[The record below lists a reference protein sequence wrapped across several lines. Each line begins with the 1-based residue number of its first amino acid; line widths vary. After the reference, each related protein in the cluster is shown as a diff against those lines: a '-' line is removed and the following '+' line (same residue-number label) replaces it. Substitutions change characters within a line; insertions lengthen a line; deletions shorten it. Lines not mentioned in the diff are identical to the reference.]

1 MDDVSAIPQDA
12 GALPHA
18 PPVVAASTPDTHQH
32 FVASALLVGGLTF
45 LSRVGGL
52 IRDAVAAR
60 IFGTGAAMTAFGLAF
75 LVPNLFRKL
84 FGEGALSAA
93 FIPEYTKIL
102 KADQSR
108 ARAFSRRVLAL
119 SLMTLA
125 GITLVIEAVI
135 LICIWA
141 GAGANTSGA
150 GNLVYQLALIM
161 VPYMPLVCMVALI
174 GGVLQVHGRFAVTA
188 AAPVLLNVIMIA
200 GALAF
205 ASWYP
210 TDVRPLSTGVVWLSW
225 SVLAAGFLQ
234 LALSWFSYASLLQ
247 TLPPPDLS
255 PDSLAASQRRLGDML
270 RLLGPMIIGLGV
282 VQANAFLD
290 GVIAGY
296 PSYIGP
302 TIFGVPYPLD
312 TSSFA
317 IVAVYTS
324 RLYQFPLGVFGVA
337 IATAIF
343 PALSFH
349 ADNPSALAATLRQ
362 GVRFVFFI
370 TLPASI
376 GLMFVGLPL
385 ASVVFEGGEFTAAD
399 SIRVANVLI
408 GYAPSVIGFSLIG
421 ILGRAF
427 FSLGD
432 TKTPVR
438 LSVAMVIID
447 FIMNITFIWPMGE
460 AGLSWSTSV
469 SALVQTV
476 ALLVL
481 LRRHNVD
488 RILDSDTRRSCIRT
502 VISAS
507 VMGGALAALK
517 WWVLP
522 LQPASWQVTAAEAL
536 HLPVG
541 WLHQLNSLAALV
553 ATGVLAFFLAAFLQK
568 QPELGWVLKRKTG

>member
-1 MDDVSAIPQDA
+1 MDDAPAIPQDA

-18 PPVVAASTPDTHQH
+18 PSAVAASAPGAHQQ

-108 ARAFSRRVLAL
+108 ARTFSRRVLAL
-119 SLMTLA
+119 SLMILA
-125 GITLVIEAVI
+125 AITLVIEGVI
-135 LICIWA
+135 LICIWV
-141 GAGANTSGA
+141 GAGANTPGA
-150 GNLVYQLALIM
+150 GNLVYHLALIM

-205 ASWYP
+205 AFWYP
-210 TDVRPLSTGVVWLSW
+210 AHARPLNTGAVWLSW

-234 LALSWFSYASLLQ
+234 LAFSWFSYASLLR
-247 TLPPPDLS
+247 TLPAPDLS
-255 PDSLAASQRRLGDML
+255 PDSLAASHRRVGDML

-296 PSYIGP
+296 PSYVGP

-343 PALSFH
+343 PTLARD
-349 ADNPSALAATLRQ
+349 ADNPSALAATLRH
-362 GVRFVFFI
+362 GIRFVFFI
-370 TLPASI
+370 TLPAAI

-385 ASVVFEGGEFTAAD
+385 ARVVYEGGAFTTAD

-427 FSLGD
+427 YSLGD
-432 TKTPVR
+432 AKTPVR

-447 FIMNITFIWPMGE
+447 FLMNITFIWPMGE

-476 ALLVL
+476 ALLLL
-481 LRRHNVD
+481 LRRHNID
-488 RILDSDTRRSCIRT
+488 RILDSETRRSCVRT
-502 VISAS
+502 VVSAS
-507 VMGGALAALK
+507 VMGVTIAALK
-517 WWVLP
+517 GWVLP
-522 LQPASWQVTAAEAL
+522 NQPLHWQIVAAETL
-536 HLPVG
+536 HLPVD
-541 WLHQLNSLAALV
+541 WFYQLSALLAIV
-553 ATGVLAFFLAAFLQK
+553 TTGVFSFFLAAYLQK
-568 QPELGWVLKRKTG
+568 QPELHWVLRRKHD